1 MEAKY
6 EQKAVRMRADKDLAG
21 LYLSLNYPS
30 FYHENALCSLPT
42 EAACRMIDAL
52 CLYIK
57 DTLRKKISQ
66 EHGVRHGINA
76 EITLRVYRIDEK
88 ILSFRLSAA
97 AHRKGQTLY
106 EKHLYFLYTD
116 CGARPLIGREAVK
129 GKCRCLYIEGNT
141 AYDPLTGKQYPIKKK
156 FRI

>member
-6 EQKAVRMRADKDLAG
+6 EQKTVRMRHEQGLAG

-30 FYHENALCSLPT
+30 FYHENTLCTLPT
-42 EAACRMIDAL
+42 EAACRLIDAL

-57 DTLRKKISQ
+57 DTLRKEISQ
-66 EHGVRHGINA
+66 EHGVRRGINA
-76 EITLRVYRIDEK
+76 EITVKVYRTDEK
-88 ILSFRLSAA
+88 ILSFRISAA
-97 AHRKGQTLY
+97 AHQKGQTFY

-116 CGARPLIGREAVK
+116 SGSRPLLKREAVK

-141 AYDPLTGKQYPIKKK
+141 AYDPLTGKHYPIKKK
-156 FRI
+156 FCI

>member
-1 MEAKY
+1 VEIKY
-6 EQKAVRMRADKDLAG
+6 EQKAFRMRPDQGLAG
-21 LYLSLNYPS
+21 LHLSLVTPS

-42 EAACRMIDAL
+42 EAACRLIDAL

-57 DTLRKKISQ
+57 DPLRQKISQ
-66 EHGVRHGINA
+66 EYGARHGINA
-76 EITLRVYRIDEK
+76 EITLKVYRIDEK
-88 ILSFRLSAA
+88 ILSFRISAA

-116 CGARPLIGREAVK
+116 CGRRPLFKREAVK

-141 AYDPLTGKQYPIKKK
+141 ACDPLTGKRYPIKKK